1 MHIFNPRNPA
11 GRLEFFA
18 LNLMIGIVLFVIAVW
33 VAQSAVELGTTVQP
47 TFTEIDVNTG
57 ETIDNEGFGGA
68 PVAAASDSIRTF
80 LVAGAAFVFSLFV
93 ASVLSFLLVLRRLTD
108 LGASLWLSLL
118 PLSPS
123 IAFMASIPLATTVP
137 GELLGMVILGLSAL
151 SFVFNLWLIFGK
163 GQAKQIVAPYG
174 DNPYDP
180 ASWVPPAHG
189 SGSTSVTFNGQ
200 ELRLPGEHN
209 EAA

>member
-1 MHIFNPRNPA
+1 MHIFNTRNPA

-18 LNLMIGIVLFVIAVW
+18 LNLMIGIVLFVVSVW
-33 VAQSAVELGTTVQP
+33 VAQSLVELGDTVG
-47 TFTEIDVNTG
+47 TSFTEVDMETG
-57 ETIDNEGFGGA
+57 ELGETQAFGGA
-68 PVAAASDSIRTF
+68 PVARASDTIRSF
-80 LVAGAAFVFSLFV
+80 LFAGAAFVFSLLV

-108 LGASLWLSLL
+108 LGASLWLSFV

-123 IAFMASIPLATTVP
+123 IAFMASIPLTSLVDGA
-137 GELLGMVILGLSAL
+137 LLGTVILGLSAL
-151 SFVFNLWLIFGK
+151 AFVFNLWLLFGK

-180 ASWVPPAHG
+180 ASWVAPSYGA
-189 SGSTSVTFNGQ
+189 GSTSVTFNGQ

>member
-18 LNLMIGIVLFVIAVW
+18 LNLMIGLVLFVVTIW
-33 VAQSAVELGTTVQP
+33 VAQSVVELGNTVQP

-68 PVAAASDSIRTF
+68 PVAAASESIRGF
-80 LVAGAAFVFSLFV
+80 LVAGAAFVFSVFV

-123 IAFMASIPLATTVP
+123 IAFMASIPLATSVP
-137 GELLGMVILGLSAL
+137 GELLGLIILGLSAL
-151 SFVFNLWLIFGK
+151 SVVFNLWLTFGK
-163 GQAKQIVAPYG
+163 GKAKQIVAPYG

-180 ASWVPPAHG
+180 ASWVAPSYGAG
-189 SGSTSVTFNGQ
+189 ASSVTFNGQ
-200 ELRLPGEHN
+200 ELRLPGEQS